1 MGRCGAALSLALEG
15 NIGTGGDTGDRGG
28 GGGSGRI
35 WGAMG
40 GGGAGCGIS
49 GCELM
54 AAVILIGI
62 AVGGTP
68 KPRAPESWEGE
79 HEGSPRARDA
89 QAHSTFSAA
98 GKGGTPKLIPGSR
111 GRIGVTQARPTFPG
125 ARKGHTK
132 AYPSS
137 HSGETPGSLQYF

>member
-1 MGRCGAALSLALEG
+1 
-15 NIGTGGDTGDRGG
+15 
-28 GGGSGRI
+28 
-35 WGAMG
+35 MG
-40 GGGAGCGIS
+40 GGGAGCSIS
-49 GCELM
+49 ACELM
-54 AAVILIGI
+54 AVIILIGI

-68 KPRAPESWEGE
+68 KPRAPESWEGG

-111 GRIGVTQARPTFPG
+111 GWIGVTQARPTFPG

-132 AYPSS
+132 AYPVFPQW
-137 HSGETPGSLQYF
+137 GNPRLTPIFLRFGVGAHPDSP